1 MVTSPGDFGEVQN
14 KGVFYRNFLKQVRGK
29 FSYFTPERKEYNIV
43 FFFYAAKQ
51 QDDRNTKEF

>member
-14 KGVFYRNFLKQVRGK
+14 KGVFYRNFLKEVRGK

-43 FFFYAAKQ
+43 FLCCKAAG
-51 QDDRNTKEF
+51 